1 MEDLLNDLEWLKSI
15 IELRLKATIAFYNGK
30 EQGTIDL
37 PLAPILEHKLSAYG
51 VYIEQHGFSE
61 QERLLFILSII
72 PHLDSFY
79 LTKKLSHPQKVV
91 NDLSQN
97 IAYVRYDT
105 PKFLEFGLVRDRELG
120 YYLPTGETFLYLL
133 AGTNLSK
140 RLKYT
145 KVLGKEQAFF
155 QTSLFKNNPS
165 NSKKVF
171 SSEILLLSRELYEEI
186 ISV

>member
-1 MEDLLNDLEWLKSI
+1 MKDLLNDLEWVKSI
-15 IELRLKATIAFYNGK
+15 IELRLKATLAFYNGK
-30 EQGTIDL
+30 EEEIIDL
-37 PLAPILEHKLSAYG
+37 PLAPVSEHKLSTYG
-51 VYIEQHGFSE
+51 VYIEQHNFSE

-133 AGTNLSK
+133 AGRNLAK
-140 RLKYT
+140 RLECT
-145 KVLGKEQAFF
+145 RVLGKEQAFF

-171 SSEILLLSRELYEEI
+171 SSEILLLSRELYEKLFSI
-186 ISV
+186 